1 MTMLYGRPIGA
12 IAHATSAR
20 RASLYARLMLIL
32 ALGGGLV
39 QMALGR
45 GLLDRFG
52 NVLGGDFLA
61 FYTGASLFVQGRI
74 SELYDFAAQAEF
86 QRAVAQPHPPADLYL
101 FVSPPSA
108 LPLLAPFGFWSYP
121 VALLLWW
128 ATGLIALGLSAH
140 LLRSELPALRRYSE
154 LRLTAASF
162 LFFPTVAWLLYGQAT
177 ALILLVYTGTFV
189 LLRQGRDFSAGLCLG
204 CLAFKPQLAVVLA
217 LLLAFKRRWKALCGG
232 ALCAAA
238 WLAAG
243 LAFSPDAL
251 TEYAT
256 LAPELPELL
265 RSEHYPRWGIHSAFG
280 FSVLL
285 FDAISPHIA
294 DASAL
299 LLSLGLVA
307 LLGYHWHP
315 VSWTPGSRRWDLAMA
330 ATLALGL
337 IISPHLFLYDL
348 ALLLLPFAILWHHHP
363 GSSDGRLLDG
373 GPLLAWTAVLWL
385 VSFLQGP
392 VSIGALR
399 LAEWA
404 HMPAMALQLSTLVI
418 VAWALALLRAAREGD
433 TRFAVG
439 GER

>member
-1 MTMLYGRPIGA
+1 MTVLYERSIGA
-12 IAHATSAR
+12 IAQATSAQ
-20 RASLYARLMLIL
+20 RAAIYARLMLIL
-32 ALGGGLV
+32 ALGGGMA

-61 FYTGASLFVQGRI
+61 FYTGASFFVQGRI
-74 SELYDFAAQAEF
+74 AELYDFAAQAEF
-86 QRAVAQPHPPADLYL
+86 QRAVAEPHAPADLYL

-108 LPLLAPFGFWSYP
+108 LPLFAPFGFWSYP
-121 VALLLWW
+121 AALLLWW
-128 ATGLIALGLSAH
+128 ATGLIALGLSAR
-140 LLRSELPALRRYSE
+140 LLRNELPSLRKYSALRLS
-154 LRLTAASF
+154 AASF

-177 ALILLVYTGTFV
+177 ALVLLIYTGTFV

-204 CLAFKPQLAVVLA
+204 CLAFKPQLAVALA
-217 LLLAFKRRWKALCGG
+217 LVLAFKARWKALCGG
-232 ALCAAA
+232 AVCVAC
-238 WLAAG
+238 WLIAG
-243 LAFSPDAL
+243 LAFSPEAL
-251 TEYAT
+251 SGYWE
-256 LAPELPELL
+256 LAPALPDLL

-285 FDAISPHIA
+285 FDAVSPRLA
-294 DASAL
+294 DALAM
-299 LLSLGLVA
+299 LLSTGLVA
-307 LLGYHWHP
+307 LLGCYWRR

-348 ALLLLPFAILWHHHP
+348 TLLLLPFAILWHHHP
-363 GSSDGRLLDG
+363 SSSDGSLLDG

-399 LAEWA
+399 LAEWV

-418 VAWALALLRAAREGD
+418 VAWGLAILRAAHGTE
-433 TRFAVG
+433 TRFALG